1 MVSCGQSTF
10 FGVLGKEEMRTNRL
24 LPVVSCVEWVVVLVY
39 SSYDPLA
46 FGEPGGGR
54 GI

>member
-1 MVSCGQSTF
+1 MYGF
-10 FGVLGKEEMRTNRL
+10 LWAEHIFWGVGEGRDENRL